1 MVSMFFMV
9 TLIPA
14 LISIGT
20 VIAVVVGAFTL
31 IKGAIEMLISGV
43 TGAYNYIA
51 SWVPG
56 LDPIGASADE
66 KTVKGATDRG
76 VKSTS
81 QMTDEELKA
90 DADIKGR
97 EADAGDAS
105 GFKNDFWT
113 GESKRETA
121 EKANEEL
128 KFQTGLR
135 SALSDRVGSNPM
147 MNIINNQTNSKTSVE
162 TKVSPR
168 PSTDNV
174 EAVT

>member
-1 MVSMFFMV
+1 
-9 TLIPA
+9 
-14 LISIGT
+14 
-20 VIAVVVGAFTL
+20 
-31 IKGAIEMLISGV
+31 MLISGV

-56 LDPIGASADE
+56 LDPIGQSADE
-66 KTVKGATDRG
+66 KTVQGAKDRG
-76 VKSTS
+76 VQSTS
-81 QMTDEELKA
+81 QMTNEELKA
-90 DADIKGR
+90 DANIKGR

-105 GFKNDFWT
+105 GFKYDMFGN
-113 GESKRETA
+113 SKRETA

-135 SALSDRVGSNPM
+135 SALGDRVGSNPM
-147 MNIINNQTNSKTSVE
+147 MNIINNQTNSNTSVE

>member
-1 MVSMFFMV
+1 MITFLPIFLKV
-9 TLIPA
+9 A
-14 LISIGT
+14 A

-90 DADIKGR
+90 DAAIKGR

-135 SALSDRVGSNPM
+135 SALSDRVGSNPT